1 MKNEIRKELLRQ
13 AKLTFNVA
21 LFVSAASAMITL
33 FGVGLIYLNKFSEAS
48 LTASGGAIATITT
61 LNMAKE
67 AKDELREILAEDEHE
82 D

>member
-33 FGVGLIYLNKFSEAS
+33 FGVGLIYLNKVSEAS

>member
-33 FGVGLIYLNKFSEAS
+33 FGVGLIYFNKVSEAS
-48 LTASGGAIATITT
+48 LTARGGAIATTTT